1 MEKEFNEKKT
11 SLELNL
17 RSTKDE
23 LNEEKL
29 KVEKM
34 TGLVKALE
42 KGDKNSIEH
51 RIIELTKQ
59 NSILEIN
66 T

>member
-1 MEKEFNEKKT
+1 MEKEFNTKKT
-11 SLELNL
+11 ALELNL

-51 RIIELTKQ
+51 RIIELTK
-59 NSILEIN
+59 
-66 T
+66 